1 MRRSQLLTGL
11 LVLILL
17 GLSAQCPAPAAPTA
31 APGGDFG
38 REAPLSLGTPAAAPT
53 KAPAP
58 IQPTP
63 AHPLPKETGGYPAI
77 GGGAEGGI
85 GGEGAG
91 IPTTAQPMI
100 VKTATLSLVVP
111 DVEGSLDSLTRIA
124 ATAGGYIVTSHTQMR
139 NDRLYASVVMRVP
152 VSSFEATLERVRAL
166 AKEVRS
172 YRVEGTDVTSEYVDL
187 ESRLKHL
194 QAVEKELLA
203 IMTEVREKS
212 GNAEEVL
219 KVYDRLLTVQ
229 AEIET
234 VKGRM
239 NYLSNLAAFSTITVD
254 LEQEVVETPTPT
266 PTPTATPTPTP
277 TPVSWQPD
285 RTLDE
290 AVSSWVVLMQR
301 LIDLGIWL
309 SVYSTCLLPFLVI
322 AGVVLLVVYIRRRQA
337 RRAAPR

>member
-1 MRRSQLLTGL
+1 MRRIQLLTGL

-17 GLSAQCPAPAAPTA
+17 GFSAQCPAPAAPTA

-38 REAPLSLGTPAAAPT
+38 RETSLSLGTPAAAPT

-63 AHPLPKETGGYPAI
+63 ARPLPKETGSYPVPAI

-91 IPTTAQPMI
+91 IPATAQPMI

-111 DVEGSLDSLTRIA
+111 DVEDSLDSLTRIA

-139 NDRLYASVVMRVP
+139 GDRLYASVVMRVP
-152 VSSFEATLERVRAL
+152 VSTFEATLERVRGL

-203 IMTEVREKS
+203 IMTGVREKS
-212 GNAEEVL
+212 GSAEEVL

-266 PTPTATPTPTP
+266 PTPTATPAPTP

-285 RTLDE
+285 KTLDE

-309 SVYSTCLLPFLVI
+309 SVYSTCLLPLLVI
-322 AGVVLLVVYIRRRQA
+322 AGVVLLIVWIRRR
-337 RRAAPR
+337 RGKRA